1 MRNLI
6 GILLILNCFGLY
18 AQNTLPKTSFEI
30 DFNSME
36 LSEVKDNQFISI
48 NKVNHLGL
56 AKFVRTDSGYVVT
69 IKSDNSEMDPFN
81 IQFTMKYPVGLI
93 EPKNAWLFKD
103 YKDEFDLMCDSSFR
117 WAYLYAKCLDEY
129 IQFIEY

>member
-48 NKVNHLGL
+48 NKG
-56 AKFVRTDSGYVVT
+56 
-69 IKSDNSEMDPFN
+69 
-81 IQFTMKYPVGLI
+81 
-93 EPKNAWLFKD
+93 
-103 YKDEFDLMCDSSFR
+103 
-117 WAYLYAKCLDEY
+117 LDEM
-129 IQFIEY
+129 IKNIS